1 MNKLIKC
8 LVAVATV
15 ANLALLVFLV
25 NDSMMFRKQIGEIQ
39 RIRIQ
44 LPEDFRKEVADQ
56 TIVATK
62 EVASETL
69 ARAAGQISEETI
81 RASKANEFALAR
93 LTEEVSTNLLST
105 IRALNMECN
114 RFNATNQAAL
124 NDFILHSENHIDEA
138 ILSLSDK
145 HNSELSKMGEAV
157 RVSASSL
164 DKLVQEQAERRISK
178 MKDAEAAFE
187 LYRSEP
193 TNETAILYLQIAIRK
208 NPSELKYIK
217 TLRSEVERSGLDI
230 GLVQEYQAMLSYC
243 LDETSTDCIADLTAM
258 VKELRADIAEL
269 EEENNEADLMA
280 DDISRVA
287 ELKGLLSSNELV
299 VAFDTNAK
307 QVAERRV
314 EILKE
319 LISLDGGFN
328 DYEVACASAELM
340 GFVAKA
346 EEHIDKY
353 LAQARLEIGQANG
366 KAIAS
371 ESDLREFL
379 NALGATAVSQP
390 IALAQQTVQ
399 SLYALDMS
407 MQPTNIANACMN
419 EFSILD
425 SRVQELL
432 RDVDKARAGKISAFV
447 NEMGLDSKKRREMKL
462 TQQLDILD
470 KQGKVI
476 SKYIGCISDTEIA
489 NELLS
494 KQLEIL
500 KEVREL
506 QRNRLKL
513 YQTNSANE
521 MKEIAKL
528 IKQYKDDTWKT
539 KTKKNQAVPLLKRL
553 VKIDPSLLVPEI
565 NELYQYEYSQLT
577 TDFNAWIEKE
587 NAYEDKAK
595 FMVELEKIEKNK
607 LEDL

>member
-15 ANLALLVFLV
+15 ANLALLAFLV

-69 ARAAGQISEETI
+69 SRAAGQISEEKI
-81 RASKANEFALAR
+81 RASKASEFALAR
-93 LTEEVSTNLLST
+93 LAEEVSTNLLST
-105 IRALNMECN
+105 IRALNSECN
-114 RFNATNQAAL
+114 RVNATNQAAL
-124 NDFILHSENHIDEA
+124 NEFIIHSENNIDKA
-138 ILSLSDK
+138 ISSLSYK

-157 RVSASSL
+157 RISASSL

-217 TLRSEVERSGLDI
+217 ALRSEVERSGLDI

-243 LDETSTDCIADLTAM
+243 LDETSTDCLADLTAM

-269 EEENNEADLMA
+269 EEENNEADMMA

-287 ELKGLLSSNELV
+287 ELKALLSSNELV
-299 VAFDTNAK
+299 AAFDTNAK

-328 DYEVACASAELM
+328 NYEEECASAELI

-346 EEHIDKY
+346 KERIDKY
-353 LAQARLEIGQANG
+353 LAQAKLEIGQVNG
-366 KAIAS
+366 KAITS
-371 ESDLREFL
+371 ESELREVL

-407 MQPTNIANACMN
+407 MQPTNIANACMK

-425 SRVQELL
+425 TFVQELL
-432 RDVDKARAGKISAFV
+432 KDVDKARAEKISAFV
-447 NEMGLDSKKRREMKL
+447 NEMVLDSKKRREMKL

-470 KQGKVI
+470 KQGKII
-476 SKYIGCISDTEIA
+476 SKYIGCISDAEIA

-494 KQLEIL
+494 KQLQIL
-500 KEVREL
+500 EDVRRV
-506 QRNRLKL
+506 QRDRLKL
-513 YQTNSANE
+513 YQANAANE

-528 IKQYKDDTWKT
+528 IKQYKDAWTRK

-553 VKIDPSLLVPEI
+553 VKIDPALLVPEI

-577 TDFNAWIEKE
+577 TDFNAWIEQE
-587 NAYEDKAK
+587 NDYEYKAV

>member
-15 ANLALLVFLV
+15 ANLALLAFLV

-69 ARAAGQISEETI
+69 SRAAVQISEEKI
-81 RASKANEFALAR
+81 RASKASEFALAR
-93 LTEEVSTNLLST
+93 LAEEVSTNLLST
-105 IRALNMECN
+105 IRALNSECN
-114 RFNATNQAAL
+114 RVNATNQAAL
-124 NDFILHSENHIDEA
+124 NEFIIHSENNIDKA
-138 ILSLSDK
+138 ISSLSYK

-157 RVSASSL
+157 RISASSL
-164 DKLVQEQAERRISK
+164 DKLVQEQAERRIRK

-187 LYRSEP
+187 LYQSEP

-208 NPSELKYIK
+208 KPSELKYIK
-217 TLRSEVERSGLDI
+217 ALRSEVERSGLDI

-243 LDETSTDCIADLTAM
+243 LDETSADCLADLTTM

-287 ELKGLLSSNELV
+287 ELKGLLFSNELV

-314 EILKE
+314 EILRE
-319 LISLDGGFN
+319 LISLDGVSN
-328 DYEVACASAELM
+328 DYEEECARAELI

-346 EEHIDKY
+346 KERIDKY
-353 LAQARLEIGQANG
+353 LAQAKLEIGQVNG
-366 KAIAS
+366 KAITS
-371 ESDLREFL
+371 ESELREVL

-407 MQPTNIANACMN
+407 MQPTNIANACMK

-425 SRVQELL
+425 TFVQELL
-432 RDVDKARAGKISAFV
+432 KDVDKARAEKISAFV

-470 KQGKVI
+470 KQGKII
-476 SKYIGCISDTEIA
+476 SKYIGCISDAEIA

-494 KQLEIL
+494 KQLQIL
-500 KEVREL
+500 EDVRRV
-506 QRNRLKL
+506 QRDRLKL
-513 YQTNSANE
+513 YQANAANE

-528 IKQYKDDTWKT
+528 IKQYKDAWTRK

-553 VKIDPSLLVPEI
+553 VKIDPALLVPEI

-577 TDFNAWIEKE
+577 TDFNAWIEQE
-587 NAYEDKAK
+587 NDYEYKAL